1 MSVIRRRLLTN
12 VLAAAALPNALS
24 RHSAAQSAAF
34 PSRPVRLIVGFPPG
48 GPMDIMG
55 RIAAQALSARMG
67 QPFVVESRPGA
78 GSNLGT
84 ETVVRATPDGYTLLV
99 FGPVNTINETLY
111 ENLSFVFSRDIQPVA
126 GLASVPFLMVVNP
139 ALPVRS
145 VADLIAHA
153 RANPGKIGIASAG
166 NGTPQH
172 VAAELFKRMAGV
184 EMIHVPYRGSG
195 PALADLIGGQVQVM
209 IDAMPSSI
217 EHVRSGRLRAVAVTT
232 PARAAM
238 LPDIPSLADTV
249 PGYEVSSWYGI
260 GAPRGTPAEVV
271 RRLNEAINA
280 ELATPAATERFA
292 QLGAQAMPGAPED
305 LGRLILAET
314 ERWRQVVRSANM
326 RVD

>member
-1 MSVIRRRLLTN
+1 MAVVRRMLLTRA
-12 VLAAAALPNALS
+12 LAAAALPYARS
-24 RHSAAQSAAF
+24 RHAIAEVAY
-34 PSRPVRLIVGFPPG
+34 PSRSVRLVVGFPPG

-55 RIAAQALSARMG
+55 RMAGQWLSTRLG

-84 ETVVRATPDGYTLLV
+84 ETVVRAAPDGHTLLV

-111 ENLSFVFSRDIQPVA
+111 ENLPFVFSRDIEPVA
-126 GLASVPFLMVVNP
+126 GLARVPFILVAHP
-139 ALPVRS
+139 SLPVRS
-145 VADLIAHA
+145 VPDLVAHA
-153 RANPGKIGIASAG
+153 RANPGRIGIASAG

-195 PALADLIGGQVQVM
+195 PALADLVGGQVQVM

-217 EHVRSGRLRAVAVTT
+217 EHVRGGRVRALAVTT
-232 PARAAM
+232 PARAEM
-238 LPDIPSLADTV
+238 LPDVPSLSDAL

-260 GAPRGTPAEVV
+260 GAPKGTPPEVI
-271 RRLNEAINA
+271 RRLNGEINA
-280 ELATPAATERFA
+280 GLADPALNQRFA
-292 QLGAQAMPGAPED
+292 QLGAQAMPGTPED
-305 LGRLILAET
+305 LGRLIVAET
-314 ERWRQVVRSANM
+314 ERWRQVVRAADI